1 MSKDLIYYDGNTI
14 KIADDDFISLTD
26 MARVFPNKVITEW
39 LKNKQTFEFICNLEI
54 LENPNFDTN
63 SMDFHRIQEDLSRIT
78 IKKLKTI
85 GITVIRSSAGRYGD
99 TKAHPDLAF
108 KFAMWLDS
116 KFEIWVIREFRRMKN
131 QEIQEQAN
139 KKALNLIRK
148 ETAIEYS
155 QMCKT
160 LEEMRLYQDKQTFFY
175 HYSNEADLINR
186 LICGMSSKECKEK
199 HGDTPRN
206 VFLDKAYYFYE
217 LELLNSSMLKLG
229 WSFEQRKES
238 LQRHLVLLP
247 AIAQKKTLKSLV

>member
-1 MSKDLIYYDGNTI
+1 MQKLIVLNDLSIRVSG
-14 KIADDDFISLTD
+14 DDFISLTD
-26 MARVFPNKVITEW
+26 MIKNFPDKNILGW
-39 LKNKQTFEFICNLEI
+39 LRSKTTLDYIYAFENRY
-54 LENPNFDTN
+54 NPNFKHAEFSTLRNN
-63 SMDFHRIQEDLSRIT
+63 SNQASFKK
-78 IKKLKTI
+78 IKTLNLI
-85 GITVIRSSAGRYGD
+85 SIRSVSGRYGD
-99 TKAHPDLAF
+99 TKAHKDIAF
-108 KFAMWLDS
+108 EFAMWLDVDF
-116 KFEIWVIREFRRMKN
+116 KLWVVQEFQKMKN
-131 QEIQEQAN
+131 QEIQEQAD

-160 LEEMRLYQDKQTFFY
+160 LEDMRLYQDKQTFHY

-186 LICGMSSKECKEK
+186 LICGMSSKDCKDK

-238 LQRHLVLLP
+238 LQKHLVLLP
-247 AIAQKKTLKSLV
+247 AIAEKKILRIGS